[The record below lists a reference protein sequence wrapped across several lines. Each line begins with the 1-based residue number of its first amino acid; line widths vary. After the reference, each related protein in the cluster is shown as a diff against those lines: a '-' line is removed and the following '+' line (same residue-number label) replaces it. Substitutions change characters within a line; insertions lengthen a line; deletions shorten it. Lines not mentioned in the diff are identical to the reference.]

1 MSSLLKILLIL
12 FGVLLTETQIFAQ
25 IGYKDSSYSN
35 HDFVNSLYLEFG
47 GAGTYL
53 TLNYDLTI
61 DESSV
66 IRLGAAPTFQ
76 LNPEDQNPL
85 KNNDENIFIGIVSFS
100 RLLSPKKS
108 PHNIETGIGF
118 ALGNIQTNEQP
129 GAPSLFLNIGYR
141 FLSKRDKGAVI
152 RASFTPFIDNGE
164 IHPWFGVSFG
174 YSFKNWTD
182 D

>member
-1 MSSLLKILLIL
+1 MCNWLKILLVL
-12 FGVLLTETQIFAQ
+12 FGILLSTTQVFAQ
-25 IGYKDSSYSN
+25 IGYQEPSYNN
-35 HDFVNSLYLEFG
+35 HDYVNSLYLEFG

-66 IRLGAAPTFQ
+66 IRLGVAPTFQ

-85 KNNDENIFIGIVSFS
+85 KNNGETIFIGVVSFS

-129 GAPSLFLNIGYR
+129 GAPSLFLNFGYR
-141 FLSKRDKGAVI
+141 FLSKKEKGGVI
-152 RASFTPFIDNGE
+152 RASFTPFINNGK